1 MTSNTVSI
9 ILFDGIKV
17 HYSNFYLSELNA
29 YHRTSMK
36 FTNTTT
42 HPALAFEG
50 VDQLKQDFHIV
61 VMRQTYTWNEQG
73 LLILADEQDPLQ
85 VQDQL
90 ADPNNL
96 MSGIIEE
103 SDLAHYK
110 PKCDVIVKG
119 YAYAPKHL
127 LNADSFSASLKLQ
140 TPNFSILPEPIAATK
155 YAFVAQ
161 KTTKTTK
168 QSNVAGQVLMNKTL
182 TILSPRHLTNESITG
197 LHYKLTIEPM
207 TSRVSLNPS
216 SSFGGYSLI
225 EDNHKALRYINEEE
239 LIPKDAREAIKLN
252 PHHGTIAYLEQDNF
266 NPAGTGYCSPV
277 YYKNVQ
283 PARIK
288 LSQIHN
294 PDLLISESLVNQVAT
309 DKLAQDKHNRLVA
322 GFGVRNKSHPER
334 SKLVGTVD
342 QAFIDSKAAFP
353 QGFDFAMWN
362 CAYPDQQTEFL
373 TGNEW
378 LTLTNLCKPDT
389 TATTIT
395 RSGDTELKLYL
406 PEHLPYL
413 ELESS
418 LAHIMNTELP
428 MKLDTVIISPDEQKV
443 NLVWRSMIIS
453 DYQPKKTVLKMLDK
467 QTQDKLGEQYFSQNT
482 RIVRNYDN

>member
-1 MTSNTVSI
+1 
-9 ILFDGIKV
+9 
-17 HYSNFYLSELNA
+17 
-29 YHRTSMK
+29 MK
-36 FTNTTT
+36 FTNTTS

-50 VDQLKQDFHIV
+50 VDQLKQGFHIV

-73 LLILADEQDPLQ
+73 LLVLADEQDPLQ

-90 ADPNNL
+90 ADPNDL
-96 MSGIIEE
+96 MSGTIEE

-119 YAYAPKHL
+119 YAYAPKHR
-127 LNADSFSASLKLQ
+127 LNADSFNASITLQ
-140 TPNFSILPEPIAATK
+140 TPNFTVLPEPIASTK
-155 YAFVAQ
+155 YAFVEQ

-207 TSRVSLNPS
+207 TSKVSLNPS

-225 EDNHKALRYINEEE
+225 EDTHKALRYINKEE
-239 LIPKDAREAIKLN
+239 LIPKNAREAIKLN

-277 YYKNVQ
+277 YYKNIQ
-283 PARIK
+283 PAFIK

-294 PDLLISESLVNQVAT
+294 PDLLVSESLVNQVAT
-309 DKLAQDKHNRLVA
+309 DKLAQDKHNRLIA
-322 GFGVRNKSHPER
+322 GFGVRSKSHPDR
-334 SKLVGTVD
+334 SKFVGTVD
-342 QAFIDSKAAFP
+342 QAFIDSKDAFP
-353 QGFDFAMWN
+353 RGFDFAMWN
-362 CAYPDQQTEFL
+362 SAYPDQQTEFL

-406 PEHLPYL
+406 PENLPYL

-418 LAHIMNTELP
+418 LPQIMNTELP
-428 MKLDTVIISPDEQKV
+428 MKLNTVIISPELQQV
-443 NLVWRSMIIS
+443 NLVWRSMVIS
-453 DYQPKKTVLKMLDK
+453 DYQPKTATLKILDRV
-467 QTQDKLGEQYFSQNT
+467 TQDELNKQYYIQT
-482 RIVRNYDN
+482 TKIARPY